1 MVAFLNESICPY
13 MRRIFKLFLR
23 NKNCSGMVTRLMV
36 DRHGFLYSFL
46 LFFGFNIP
54 ISSTRN
60 DNDALNNVLTLF
72 KILRCR

>member
-1 MVAFLNESICPY
+1 MVAFLNELICPY

-36 DRHGFLYSFL
+36 DLHGFLYSFL

-60 DNDALNNVLTLF
+60 DNDALNNVLTLL
-72 KILRCR
+72 KS